1 MADHQHVEML
11 LERVHGVGPRRVGR
25 GRDDVRQARDLD
37 DVGRVAAAGALG
49 VEGVDGAPGDGA
61 RWCPRRSRNSFSVSV
76 WIITCT
82 SIASATRRQ
91 QSIAAGVVPQSS
103 CSFSAQAP
111 ARTISSSA
119 AGREALPLPEMPML
133 IGTRVDRLQH
143 PADVPGAGGA
153 GGGERAVRRAGAA
166 AEQRGDARV
175 QRVVDLLR
183 ADEVDVGVEA
193 AGGQDPALAGDDLG
207 AGADDD
213 GDARL
218 GVGVAGLAD
227 RGDPAVAAAR
237 RRPCR
242 CRSSRGSAR
251 W

>member
-1 MADHQHVEML
+1 MVADHQHVEVL

-25 GRDDVRQARDLD
+25 GRDDVRQARDPD

-49 VEGVDGAPGDGA
+49 VEGVDGPPGDGA
-61 RWCPRRSRNSFSVSV
+61 RSCPRRSPISFSVSV

-82 SIASATRRQ
+82 SMASATRRQ

-119 AGREALPLPEMPML
+119 AGPRGVALA
-133 IGTRVDRLQH
+133 GDADVDRHAVDGLQH
-143 PADVPGAGGA
+143 PADVPGAGRA

-227 RGDPAVAAAR
+227 RGDAAVAGAR
-237 RRPCR
+237 RRP
-242 CRSSRGSAR
+242 